1 MNKILKII
9 LIILGIIVILGILFF
24 TIDYNRLQ
32 NEKALETLS
41 SEQLNEEMYKSALM
55 ELPEQLSIEE
65 CVSKGYFVITT
76 NKIYNKDILEK
87 FIKNTGFNAKNR
99 VEDKI
104 RIVEYNYDGYPT
116 IYDVEYKIFKET
128 YINEEQKNVNKSG
141 YILATD
147 ATRNN
152 ISPRDILVNTNIPGE
167 LYGITITEDE
177 GINAAII
184 SLSLYK
190 QINYGDTNKKSYEDI
205 EIARYLLTDE
215 VINLKSKFDREVEKA
230 NQEIRNAFNEEKS
243 ILHNNCNL

>member
-1 MNKILKII
+1 MNKTLRII

-24 TIDYNRLQ
+24 TINYNRAQ
-32 NEKALETLS
+32 NEKEVEVLS
-41 SEQLNEEMYKSALM
+41 SEQLNEEIYKSALM
-55 ELPEQLSIEE
+55 DLPKQLSIEE

-87 FIKNTGFNAKNR
+87 FIKNTEFNSKNR
-99 VEDKI
+99 IEDKI

-128 YINEEQKNVNKSG
+128 YINEEQKTVNKSG

-152 ISPRDILVNTNIPGE
+152 IMPRDISVNTNIPGE
-167 LYGITITEDE
+167 LYRLTITEDK

-184 SLSLYK
+184 SLSLYE
-190 QINYGDTNKKSYEDI
+190 QMDYSDTNKQSYEDI

-215 VINLKSKFDREVEKA
+215 VINLKSELDKEIEKA
-230 NQEIRNAFNEEKS
+230 DQEIRNEFNKKKDR
-243 ILHNNCNL
+243 LL